1 MTGAPR
7 SPPEWDCELHFIEA
21 VRLALS
27 QIRVQKLKS
36 FFTLLGVVIGVMF
49 LIAVVSIVE
58 GMSRYVEEDFA
69 AKIIGKNTFSFR
81 RRPDVNV
88 GNVSDE
94 TWREYSRRPR
104 VYERDVAVARGA
116 LPPGTVSA
124 IENMTFAYAN
134 SQYGRPR
141 QVQVIAT
148 ETDYFRIKSYN
159 LTSGRLFSPQEA
171 ELGTPVVII
180 GTEIATHFF
189 KGLDPIGRELR
200 IGGTP
205 YNIIGLLEKQGN
217 VFGFSLDRMV
227 IGPYKSPLSRVTNPR
242 GDIDALVVQA
252 PSRELLDDA
261 MESVR
266 EVMRGFRRLPP
277 ARPDNFALE
286 TSDAALSFFDELK
299 GKLILFGTALP
310 AIGLVVGAMVIMNIM
325 LVAVAERTREIGIR
339 KALGAKRK
347 DILSQFLVESATLS
361 VFGAAIGIGLG
372 IALAKIVAAVSPL
385 PASVAP
391 WSIALALLVGA
402 GVGIV
407 AGMYPASRAARLDPI
422 TALRQE

>member
-1 MTGAPR
+1 MN
-7 SPPEWDCELHFIEA
+7 FVEA
-21 VRLALS
+21 IRLALT

-104 VYERDVAVARGA
+104 IYEPDVAVARSA

-124 IENMTFAYAN
+124 VENMTFAYAN
-134 SQYGRPR
+134 TPYARPR

-148 ETDYFRIKSYN
+148 ESDYFRIKSYN
-159 LTSGRLFSPQEA
+159 LTNGRVFSPQEA
-171 ELGTPVVII
+171 QLGTPVVII
-180 GTEIATHFF
+180 GTEVATHFF
-189 KGLDPIGRELR
+189 RGLDPVGREIR

-205 YNIIGLLEKQGN
+205 YSVIGLLEKQGN

-252 PSRELLDDA
+252 PTRELLDGA

-286 TSDAALSFFDELK
+286 TADAALSFFDELK
-299 GKLILFGTALP
+299 GRLILFGTALP

-339 KALGAKRK
+339 KALGARRS

-361 VFGAAIGIGLG
+361 VVGAAIGISLG
-372 IALAKIVAAVSPL
+372 IGLAKIIAAVSPL

-391 WSIALALLVGA
+391 WSILLALGVGA

-422 TALRQE
+422 AALRQE

>member
-1 MTGAPR
+1 MR
-7 SPPEWDCELHFIEA
+7 FFEA

-69 AKIIGKNTFSFR
+69 AKIIGKNTFSLR

-88 GNVSDE
+88 GNVSDD

-104 VYERDVAVARGA
+104 IYEADVAVARGA

-124 IENMTFAYAN
+124 VENMTFAYAN

-159 LTSGRLFSPQEA
+159 LTNGRLFSPQEA
-171 ELGTPVVII
+171 QLGTPVVII
-180 GTEIATHFF
+180 GTEVAGHFF
-189 KGLDPIGRELR
+189 RGLDPIGRELR
-200 IGGTP
+200 IGGNT
-205 YNIIGLLEKQGN
+205 YTVIGLLEKQGN

-227 IGPYKSPLSRVTNPR
+227 IGPYKSTLSRVTNPR

-252 PSRELLDDA
+252 PTRELLDDA
-261 MESVR
+261 IESVR

-339 KALGAKRK
+339 KALGAKRR

-361 VFGAAIGIGLG
+361 VCGAAIGIGLG
-372 IALAKIVAAVSPL
+372 IALAKVVSAVSPL

>member
-1 MTGAPR
+1 VQF
-7 SPPEWDCELHFIEA
+7 LEA
-21 VRLALS
+21 VRLALA

-58 GMSRYVEEDFA
+58 GMSQYVEEDFA
-69 AKIIGKNTFSFR
+69 AKIIGKNTFSLR
-81 RRPDVNV
+81 RRPDINV
-88 GNVSDE
+88 GNVSEE

-104 VYERDVAVARGA
+104 VYEPDVAVARAA

-124 IENMTFAYAN
+124 VENMTFAYAN
-134 SQYGRPR
+134 TQFARPR

-148 ETDYFRIKSYN
+148 EPDYFKIKSYD

-171 ELGTPVVII
+171 ELGSPVVII
-180 GTEIATHFF
+180 GTEVASHFF
-189 KGLDPIGRELR
+189 RDLDPLGREIR
-200 IGGTP
+200 IGGSP
-205 YNIIGLLEKQGN
+205 YTVVGLMEKQGN

-227 IGPYKSPLSRVTNPR
+227 IGPYTSPLSRVTNPR

-252 PSRELLDDA
+252 PNRDMLDDA

-266 EVMRGFRRLPP
+266 EAMRGFRRLGP

-299 GKLILFGTALP
+299 GRLILFGTALP

-339 KALGAKRK
+339 KALGAKRR

-361 VFGAAIGIGLG
+361 VLGAAIGIGLG
-372 IALAKIVAAVSPL
+372 IALAQIIAAVSPL

-391 WSIALALLVGA
+391 WSILLALLVGA

-422 TALRQE
+422 AALRQE

>member
-1 MTGAPR
+1 VQ
-7 SPPEWDCELHFIEA
+7 FFEA
-21 VRLALS
+21 VRLALT

-104 VYERDVAVARGA
+104 VFEPDVAVARAA

-124 IENMTFAYAN
+124 VENMTFAYAN
-134 SQYGRPR
+134 TQYARPR

-148 ETDYFRIKSYN
+148 ESDYFRIKSYN
-159 LTSGRLFSPQEA
+159 LTNGRMFSPQEA
-171 ELGTPVVII
+171 EMGTPVVII
-180 GTEIATHFF
+180 GTEVASHFF
-189 KGLDPIGRELR
+189 KGLDPLGREIR

-205 YNIIGLLEKQGN
+205 YTVVGLLEKQGN

-227 IGPYKSPLSRVTNPR
+227 IGPYKSALSRVTNPR

-266 EVMRGFRRLPP
+266 EALRGFRRLGP

-299 GKLILFGTALP
+299 GRLILFGTALP

-339 KALGAKRK
+339 KALGAKRR

-361 VFGAAIGIGLG
+361 VVGAAIGIGLG
-372 IALAKIVAAVSPL
+372 IAGAKIIAAVSPL

-391 WSIALALLVGA
+391 WSIVLGLVVGA
-402 GVGIV
+402 GVGII

-422 TALRQE
+422 AALRQE

>member
-1 MTGAPR
+1 VK
-7 SPPEWDCELHFIEA
+7 FFEA
-21 VRLALS
+21 VRLALT

-69 AKIIGKNTFSFR
+69 AKIIGKNTFSLR

-88 GNVSDE
+88 GNVSEE

-104 VYERDVAVARGA
+104 VYERDVAVARSA
-116 LPPGTVSA
+116 LPPGTLSA
-124 IENMTFAYAN
+124 VENMTFAYAN
-134 SQYGRPR
+134 SQFARPR

-148 ETDYFRIKSYN
+148 EADYFRIKSYK
-159 LTSGRLFSPQEA
+159 LTNGRLFSPQEA
-171 ELGTPVVII
+171 ELGTPVIII
-180 GTEIATHFF
+180 GTEVASHFF
-189 KGLDPIGRELR
+189 RGLDPVGRELR
-200 IGGTP
+200 IGGMP
-205 YNIIGLLEKQGN
+205 YNIIGVLEKQGN
-217 VFGFSLDRMV
+217 VFGFSLDRMA

-252 PSRELLDDA
+252 PSREMLDDA

-339 KALGAKRK
+339 KALGAKRR

-361 VFGAAIGIGLG
+361 VMGAAIGIALG
-372 IALAKIVAAVSPL
+372 IGLAKIIAAVSPL

-391 WSIALALLVGA
+391 WSILLALVVGA

>member
-1 MTGAPR
+1 VP
-7 SPPEWDCELHFIEA
+7 FFEA

-104 VYERDVAVARGA
+104 IYETDVAVARGA

-124 IENMTFAYAN
+124 VENMTFAYAN

-148 ETDYFRIKSYN
+148 EPDYFRIKSYN

-171 ELGTPVVII
+171 QLGTPVVII
-180 GTEIATHFF
+180 GTEIASHFF
-189 KGLDPIGRELR
+189 RGLDPIGRELR
-200 IGGTP
+200 MGGTP
-205 YNIIGLLEKQGN
+205 YSVIGLLEKQGN

-227 IGPYKSPLSRVTNPR
+227 IGPYKSTLSRVTNPR

-252 PSRELLDDA
+252 PTRELLDDA

-339 KALGAKRK
+339 KALGAKRR

-372 IALAKIVAAVSPL
+372 IALAKVVAAVSPL

-422 TALRQE
+422 AALRQE

>member
-1 MTGAPR
+1 MQF
-7 SPPEWDCELHFIEA
+7 LEA

-58 GMSRYVEEDFA
+58 GMSKYVEEDFA

-104 VYERDVAVARGA
+104 VYEPDVAVARGA

-134 SQYGRPR
+134 TQFARPR

-148 ETDYFRIKSYN
+148 ESDYFKIKSYN
-159 LTSGRLFSPQEA
+159 LTNGRLFSPQEA
-171 ELGTPVVII
+171 ELGTPVVVI
-180 GTEIATHFF
+180 GTEVATHFF
-189 KGLDPIGRELR
+189 RGLDPMGREIR

-205 YNIIGLLEKQGN
+205 YTVIGLLEKQGN

-227 IGPYKSPLSRVTNPR
+227 IGPYKSSLSRVTNPR

-266 EVMRGFRRLPP
+266 EAMRGFRRLGP

-299 GKLILFGTALP
+299 GRLILFGTALP

-339 KALGAKRK
+339 KALGAKRR

-372 IALAKIVAAVSPL
+372 IALAKVVAAVSPL
-385 PASVAP
+385 PATVAP
-391 WSIALALLVGA
+391 WSILLALVVGA
-402 GVGIV
+402 GVGII

-422 TALRQE
+422 AALRQE

>member
-1 MTGAPR
+1 
-7 SPPEWDCELHFIEA
+7 
-21 VRLALS
+21 
-27 QIRVQKLKS
+27 
-36 FFTLLGVVIGVMF
+36 
-49 LIAVVSIVE
+49 VSIVE

-88 GNVSDE
+88 GNVSEE

-104 VYERDVAVARGA
+104 VYERDVAVARSA
-116 LPPGTVSA
+116 LPPGTLSA
-124 IENMTFAYAN
+124 VENMTFAYAN
-134 SQYGRPR
+134 SQFARPR

-148 ETDYFRIKSYN
+148 ESDYFRIKSYN

-180 GTEIATHFF
+180 GTEVASHFF
-189 KGLDPIGRELR
+189 RGLDPVGRELR

-205 YNIIGLLEKQGN
+205 YAIIGVLEKQGN

-227 IGPYKSPLSRVTNPR
+227 IGPYKSALSRVTNPR
-242 GDIDALVVQA
+242 GDVDALVVQA
-252 PSRELLDDA
+252 PSREMLDDA
-261 MESVR
+261 LESVR

-277 ARPDNFALE
+277 SRPDNFALE

-339 KALGAKRK
+339 KALGAKRR

-361 VFGAAIGIGLG
+361 VMGAAIGIGLG
-372 IALAKIVAAVSPL
+372 IALAKVIAAVSPL

-391 WSIALALLVGA
+391 WSILLALGVGA
-402 GVGIV
+402 GVGIL

>member
-1 MTGAPR
+1 MQ
-7 SPPEWDCELHFIEA
+7 FFEA

-69 AKIIGKNTFSFR
+69 AKIIGKNTFSLR
-81 RRPDVNV
+81 RRPDINV
-88 GNVSDE
+88 GNVSEE

-104 VYERDVAVARGA
+104 IYEPDVAVARGA

-124 IENMTFAYAN
+124 VENMTFAYAN

-148 ETDYFRIKSYN
+148 ESDYFRIKSYN

-171 ELGTPVVII
+171 QLGTPVVVI
-180 GTEIATHFF
+180 GTEVATHFF
-189 KGLDPIGRELR
+189 RGLDPIGRELR

-205 YNIIGLLEKQGN
+205 YAVIGLLEKQGN

-227 IGPYKSPLSRVTNPR
+227 IGPYKSTLSRVTNPR

-252 PSRELLDDA
+252 PTREGLDDA
-261 MESVR
+261 LESVR

-286 TSDAALSFFDELK
+286 TSDAALSFFNELK

-339 KALGAKRK
+339 KALGAKRR

-361 VFGAAIGIGLG
+361 LFGAAIGIGLG
-372 IALAKIVAAVSPL
+372 LGLAKVVAAISPL

-391 WSIALALLVGA
+391 WSIALALIVGA

>member
-1 MTGAPR
+1 MQF
-7 SPPEWDCELHFIEA
+7 LEA
-21 VRLALS
+21 IRLALS

-104 VYERDVAVARGA
+104 VYEPDVRVARGA

-124 IENMTFAYAN
+124 VENMTFAYAN
-134 SQYGRPR
+134 TQYARPR

-148 ETDYFRIKSYN
+148 ESDYFKIKSYN

-171 ELGTPVVII
+171 DLGTPVVII
-180 GTEIATHFF
+180 GTEVASHFF
-189 KGLDPIGRELR
+189 RGLDPLGREIR
-200 IGGTP
+200 IGGNP
-205 YNIIGLLEKQGN
+205 YTVIGLLEKQGN

-227 IGPYKSPLSRVTNPR
+227 IGPYKSSLSRVTNPR

-261 MESVR
+261 IESVR
-266 EVMRGFRRLPP
+266 EAMRGFRRLPP

-299 GKLILFGTALP
+299 GRLILFGTALP

-339 KALGAKRK
+339 KALGAKRR

-361 VFGAAIGIGLG
+361 VLGAAIGIGLG
-372 IALAKIVAAVSPL
+372 IALAKVVAAVSPL

-391 WSIALALLVGA
+391 WSILVGLMVGA
-402 GVGIV
+402 GVGII

-422 TALRQE
+422 AALRQET